1 MRQDFV
7 FFGPAHLAILA
18 AVPVVATLLAFIAR
32 HDARLRY
39 PIRLVLAAVLM
50 GGELLF
56 YGYMAGMGVLR
67 FPDGLPLQF
76 CNIVL
81 WMTVLALVA
90 PVRPLT
96 ELVWYLGAF
105 GPTLGLLWP
114 QLWLPTL
121 TLPSVQYF
129 IGHAGVLVSI
139 MYLVLSGEARP
150 STNGV
155 WPAFATLNAIGV
167 AIGLFNAFYATNYMF
182 LKQKPAG
189 PPALMNLIGPWPWYL
204 AGVELLAIAFF
215 CLAALP
221 FRKGTR
227 LHLSVPALRLL
238 HGGAVPRSAQG
249 MPQTGD

>member
-1 MRQDFV
+1 M
-7 FFGPAHLAILA
+7 
-18 AVPVVATLLAFIAR
+18 AR
-32 HDARLRY
+32 HDPRLRY

-96 ELVWYLGAF
+96 DLVWYLGAF

-121 TLPSVQYF
+121 TLPSIQYF
-129 IGHAGVLVSI
+129 IGHAGILVSI
-139 MYLVLSGEARP
+139 TYLVLSGEVRP
-150 STNGV
+150 STKGM
-155 WPAFATLNAIGV
+155 WHAFATLNAIAAG
-167 AIGLFNAFYATNYMF
+167 IGIFNALYATNYMF
-182 LKQKPAG
+182 LKRKPAG
-189 PPALMNLIGPWPWYL
+189 PPALMNLAGPWPWYL
-204 AGVELLAIAFF
+204 AGIELLALAFF
-215 CLAALP
+215 SAAALP
-221 FRKGTR
+221 FRKRATLR
-227 LHLSVPALRLL
+227 LSFPALRLV

-249 MPQTGD
+249 VPQSGD